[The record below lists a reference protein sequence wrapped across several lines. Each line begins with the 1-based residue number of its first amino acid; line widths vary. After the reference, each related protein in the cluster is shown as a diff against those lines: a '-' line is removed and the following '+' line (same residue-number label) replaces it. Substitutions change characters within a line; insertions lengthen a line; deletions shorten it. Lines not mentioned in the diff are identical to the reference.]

1 MLPSHLN
8 YSTYN
13 AAAYIAPIIIL
24 CSCLVLTVIAAYTLI
39 LICWP
44 FKKDIK
50 KLADEEMG
58 PGTLLSGFRER
69 GNPIPCWTCIFG
81 GLKLIYGHQLDECHC
96 KHPQMTNIYTVC
108 GRHVRPWLLV
118 VLFMV
123 VIFVCSCTVVT
134 FWCEFL
140 VDEGDSCD
148 DNRMDCFAMN
158 KVGGGVVQ
166 ETPLSLE
173 NCTEYQNDNYT
184 IHCFRFSL
192 NYASALGA
200 AGGVLVLA
208 TVIMNAQAGLWIG
221 ASSQVGKRAWCL
233 AVGGVTTLNVVV
245 VAGLVAMPIVVHVV
259 PFFKERVLS
268 TDRNV
273 VQFYTYWAT
282 FLSAFVISGPIFI
295 IFSKR
300 LRKEMTMDGIEQYIS
315 TNSKKMRMSNSVV
328 ANSDS
333 DSDGLDLSDLHQQH
347 KYGAV

>member
-1 MLPSHLN
+1 MHHFN
-8 YSTYN
+8 YNTYN
-13 AAAYIAPIIIL
+13 SAAYIAPIIIL

-44 FKKDIK
+44 FKKDLK

-58 PGTLLSGFRER
+58 PGTLLSEFRER

-81 GLKLIYGHQLDECHC
+81 GLKLIYGNQLDECHC
-96 KHPQMTNIYTVC
+96 KHPKGTNIYTVC

-123 VIFVCSCTVVT
+123 VVFVCSCTVVA

-140 VDEGDSCD
+140 VAEGNSCND
-148 DNRMDCFAMN
+148 DDMDCFAIN
-158 KVGGGVVQ
+158 KKGGGVTQVPQ
-166 ETPLSLE
+166 E

-192 NYASALGA
+192 DYAGGLGA

-208 TVIMNAQAGLWIG
+208 TVIMNVQAGLWIG

-233 AVGGVTTLNVVV
+233 AVSGVTTLNVVV
-245 VAGLVAMPIVVHVV
+245 VAGLAAMPIVVQVV
-259 PFFKERVLS
+259 PFFKESILG
-268 TDRNV
+268 TDRSA

-282 FLSAFVISGPIFI
+282 FLSAFIISGPIFI

-300 LRKEMTMDGIEQYIS
+300 LRREMTVDGVEQYVS
-315 TNSKKMRMSNSVV
+315 TNSKKMRMNNSV
-328 ANSDS
+328 ANSES
-333 DSDGLDLSDLHQQH
+333 DSDGLDLSDMHQQQ